1 MFSAAVGP
9 FFVLKLVS
17 ESGPQAVES
26 ARERKDPE
34 RGRQRHDPAGQRVA
48 RRLEGARR
56 LRVQECRRQGA
67 HRATRLA
74 GARYV
79 TGANISAFVLLHS
92 SIRTW
97 FGYSKLVAGMRK
109 KPLFI
114 QPHKN

>member
-17 ESGPQAVES
+17 ESGPQTVES

-56 LRVQECRRQGA
+56 LRVQECGRQGA

-79 TGANISAFVLLHS
+79 TRVDISALLCCK
-92 SIRTW
+92 IVYKW
-97 FGYSKLVAGMRK
+97 LGYSSLDWERS
-109 KPLFI
+109 LHLI
-114 QPHKN
+114 IS